1 MDGAGILVLV
11 VFLIGFIVFLISALK
26 ISSWCSRQEEYRLAK
41 KYVDKQNRH
50 KEYMRKWR
58 ENNREKYN
66 EYHRNYQKEKRNQK
80 NIDGGAVDS

>member
-1 MDGAGILVLV
+1 MLGAVIFICLILFVLA
-11 VFLIGFIVFLISALK
+11 GFSIFAIMK
-26 ISSWCSRQEEYRLAK
+26 ISSECSRQEEYRLAK

-66 EYHRNYQKEKRNQK
+66 EYHRNYQKERRNQN